1 MSDKKRLDLLLVE
14 RGLEESRQRAQ
25 AVIMSGVV
33 YVDGRKADKPGTAV
47 SAAAAVEVRGDRL
60 PMSAGAG

>member
-33 YVDGRKADKPGTAV
+33 YVDGRKADKPGMAV
-47 SAAAAVEVRGDRL
+47 SAAAAV
-60 PMSAGAG
+60 

>member
-33 YVDGRKADKPGTAV
+33 YVDGRKAD
-47 SAAAAVEVRGDRL
+47 
-60 PMSAGAG
+60 

>member
-14 RGLEESRQRAQ
+14 RGLEEPRQRAQ

-33 YVDGRKADKPGTAV
+33 YVDGRKADKPGMAVPAGGTGSPTA
-47 SAAAAVEVRGDRL
+47 
-60 PMSAGAG
+60 AGAG